1 MEIQIGKEIK
11 IILETRGISV
21 TEFARR
27 INKSRENAYSIFSR
41 KSIDTD
47 LLLKISDVLNYDFF
61 QLYSSGYQVKSE
73 EIERILEENRLL
85 KEFNQLLKKQITD

>member
-1 MEIQIGKEIK
+1 MEIHIGTEIK
-11 IILETRGISV
+11 KTLEVRGLSV

-47 LLLKISDVLNYDFF
+47 LLLKISDVLNHDFF
-61 QLYSSGYQVKSE
+61 LLYSTGYQVKE
-73 EIERILEENRLL
+73 DEVQRILEENRLL
-85 KEFNQLLKKQITD
+85 KEYNQLLKKQLPD